1 MSAADIETALVQLV
15 AFTTATEWDDIPELV
30 KKRAALVL
38 CDDMAAMVAARG
50 EPEVMALQD
59 GVAKSSG
66 DGEAT
71 VFNARGIGLSWM
83 RDIVG

>member
-50 EPEVMALQD
+50 EPEVMA
-59 GVAKSSG
+59 
-66 DGEAT
+66 
-71 VFNARGIGLSWM
+71 
-83 RDIVG
+83 